1 MNNTLLLALSIV
13 LGGILCLLLLPW
25 WAYLPLAFIAGFF
38 FARQALRDAGL
49 GFILGFCWWAGV
61 ALQLNMA
68 NKGILSARVGVL
80 FAGLQTWQLLLVT
93 GIIGALLAGL
103 GVLSGLWTRE
113 LVFPAK
119 KKRRYHY

>member
-1 MNNTLLLALSIV
+1 MNNTLVLALTLL
-13 LGGILCLLLLPW
+13 LGGFLCLFFLPW
-25 WAYLPLAFIAGFF
+25 WATLPIAFVAGFF
-38 FARQALRDAGL
+38 FARKAARDAGL

-68 NKGILSARVGVL
+68 NKGILSARVGLL
-80 FAGLQTWQLLLVT
+80 FAGLQSWQLVLVT
-93 GIIGALLAGL
+93 GLIGALLTGM

-113 LVFPAK
+113 LIFPEK